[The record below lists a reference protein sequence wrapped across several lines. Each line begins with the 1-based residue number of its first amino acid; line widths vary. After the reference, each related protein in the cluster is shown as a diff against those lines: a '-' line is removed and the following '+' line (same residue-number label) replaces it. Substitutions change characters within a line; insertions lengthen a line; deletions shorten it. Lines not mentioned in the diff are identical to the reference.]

1 MMTLSD
7 VRKFAPNTKF
17 EQTGYSQE
25 RSAVSWELKKLGR
38 IDRAT
43 RIERFI
49 ANEIQE
55 RSGYDCYVTAPSCS
69 WDITANLEDKPV
81 KIEVKSSL
89 LKQGVEASYV
99 IQNVKYKMFDYLFIV
114 LVTPEGTRVGWAYSK
129 DIRKM
134 CRYLT
139 EGVSGYSIN
148 INLRKL
154 DRGEYDNWL
163 HDIDDFPYGS

>member
-1 MMTLSD
+1 MMMTLAD
-7 VRKFAPNTKF
+7 VRKFAPHNSN
-17 EQTGYSQE
+17 ESYSPE
-25 RSAVSWELKKLGR
+25 ASEASWELVNLDR
-38 IDRAT
+38 TDRAE

-49 ANEIQE
+49 ADQIER
-55 RSGYDCYVTAPSCS
+55 RSGYKATATQQNWP
-69 WDITANLEDKPV
+69 WDITVDLEDKSV
-81 KIEVKSSL
+81 RIEVKSALRHKGNEQTYSL
-89 LKQGVEASYV
+89 
-99 IQNVKYKMFDYLFIV
+99 QNIKYHLFDYIFMV
-114 LVTPEGTRVGWAYSK
+114 LITPKGTRFGWAYSK